1 MRASPEALFAVV
13 ADPARRPQWL
23 AELQEVDALP
33 GPATTGTRFT
43 GRSSVLMHDF
53 IGDSEVVR
61 ADAPHVLSEQVVIGA
76 RLTSTWTFEPVGDAG
91 GAGTRVVHRIEIDYP
106 RGPFAWLETRVLAW
120 RLRRTQRQ
128 SLRALARHVLPP
140 PDPN

>member
-13 ADPARRPQWL
+13 ADPAQRPQWL
-23 AELQEVDALP
+23 VELREVDAPP
-33 GPATTGTRFT
+33 GPAEAGTRFS

-61 ADAPHVLSEQVVIGA
+61 AEPPHTLSERVVIGA
-76 RLTSTWTFEPVGDAG
+76 RLTSTWTFEPVDEEAG
-91 GAGTRVVHRIEIDYP
+91 TAGTRVVHRIEIDYP
-106 RGPFAWLETRVLAW
+106 RGRFAWLETRVLGW

-128 SLRALARHVLPP
+128 SLAALERRFGELSR
-140 PDPN
+140 